1 MVVGAGINE
10 RLLTTLAEDGSVA
23 NVTTLVLSELVLE
36 TAVVGAAVL
45 VASEGE
51 WETVAEQGSLRPLPH
66 AMLGDV
72 LEADRPVCKECWALA
87 PLGTEECPD
96 RVLAVCLAEKSKPAE
111 LPVDAVA
118 LQLRH
123 AILLIEQ
130 RGQSARRVERL
141 ETILQIAAQWHSQGT
156 AKELFEQM
164 AEAATRLLDS
174 ERASVFLWDRPNHE
188 LVAMPALG
196 VEGGEL
202 RIPDDAGVVGHVVQ
216 TGEVLRVDA
225 NRQPELIN
233 RSVDEELGFQ
243 TRSLLCCP
251 LVGRRGQRLGA
262 FEMINKCHGTFSQE
276 DEAALV
282 ELAAH
287 AALAVEDTRQLE
299 QLTRARDVM
308 AKEAADQVELVGES
322 SAIEALRSTVQ
333 RVADTDLSLLILGEN
348 GTGKEVISHLIHY
361 NSHRRQ
367 QPLVAVNCAALT
379 ETLLESELFGHVKG
393 AFTDAR
399 EDREGKF
406 ELAHGGTLLLDEIG
420 EMSPGGQAKLLRVL
434 EEKVVVRVGGST
446 PIRTDARV
454 IAATNQNLAE
464 MVREKKFREDLY
476 YRLNVVTLELPPL
489 RERGDDVILLAEY
502 FLDQL
507 SARVGRV
514 TPRLKESACK
524 RLRQHNWPGN
534 VRELRNL
541 IERLVYL
548 SQEDEVESGDLDFVL
563 SPDAES
569 TAVSM
574 DLPLG
579 EATRQFQVQYIQKQV
594 QRAGGNM
601 SEAARAMGMHRSNL
615 YRKMRQLGMEGEG
628 DENEAL

>member
-1 MVVGAGINE
+1 MAAAPEITD
-10 RLLTTLAEDGSVA
+10 RLLALAAEEGTAREVTELVVSTLASDP
-23 NVTTLVLSELVLE
+23 
-36 TAVVGAAVL
+36 AVRAAAVL
-45 VASEGE
+45 VASEGD
-51 WETVAEQGSLRPLPH
+51 WQTVAEKGSLKEIPWSL
-66 AMLGDV
+66 LGEV
-72 LEADRPVCKECWALA
+72 LETDHPADEQSWSAA
-87 PLGTEECPD
+87 PAGTDDCPG
-96 RVLAVCLAEKSKPAE
+96 RLLAVCRSEKTPPADFCLE
-111 LPVDAVA
+111 TTAS
-118 LQLRH
+118 QLRR
-123 AILLIEQ
+123 ALALIEQ
-130 RGQSARRVERL
+130 RGQAARRVERL
-141 ETILQIAAQWHSQGT
+141 ETILQIAAQWHSQRT
-156 AKELFEQM
+156 ATELFEQM

-202 RIPDDAGVVGHVVQ
+202 RIPDDAGVVGQVVQ

-233 RSVDEELGFQ
+233 RSVDEKLGFE

-262 FEMINKCHGTFSQE
+262 FEMINKRHGTFSQE

-308 AKEAADQVELVGES
+308 AQQAADEVQMIGES
-322 SAIEALRSTVQ
+322 SAIEALRSTLQ

-348 GTGKEVISHLIHY
+348 GTGKEVVCRMIHY
-361 NSHRRQ
+361 QSHRRQ

-393 AFTDAR
+393 AFTDAH

-406 ELAHGGTLLLDEIG
+406 ELADGGTLLLDEIG

-434 EEKVVVRVGGST
+434 EEKVVVRVGGSI

-464 MVREKKFREDLY
+464 MVREKRFREDLY
-476 YRLNVVTLELPPL
+476 YRLNVVTIELPPL
-489 RERGDDVILLAEY
+489 RDRGDDVILLAEY
-502 FLDQL
+502 FLGQL
-507 SARVGRV
+507 SARVGREV
-514 TPRLKESACK
+514 PVLKESARK

-541 IERLVYL
+541 TERLVYL
-548 SQEDEVESGDLDFVL
+548 SQGDEVESGDLDFVL

-574 DLPLG
+574 DLALG

-601 SEAARAMGMHRSNL
+601 SEAARAMDMHRSNL
-615 YRKMRQLGMEGEG
+615 YRKMRQLGMEGE
-628 DENEAL
+628 EE

>member
-1 MVVGAGINE
+1 MAAAPEITD
-10 RLLTTLAEDGSVA
+10 RLLALAAEEGTAREVTELVVSTLASDP
-23 NVTTLVLSELVLE
+23 
-36 TAVVGAAVL
+36 AVRAAAVL
-45 VASEGE
+45 VASEGD
-51 WETVAEQGSLRPLPH
+51 WKTVSEKGSLKEIPWSL
-66 AMLGDV
+66 LGEV
-72 LEADRPVCKECWALA
+72 LETDHLADEQSWSAAPAGTDDCPGRLLVVCRSEKTPPADFCLETTASQLRRALA
-87 PLGTEECPD
+87 
-96 RVLAVCLAEKSKPAE
+96 
-111 LPVDAVA
+111 
-118 LQLRH
+118 
-123 AILLIEQ
+123 LIEQ
-130 RGQSARRVERL
+130 RGQAARRVERL
-141 ETILQIAAQWHSQGT
+141 ETILQIAAQWHSQRT
-156 AKELFEQM
+156 ATELFEQM

-202 RIPDDAGVVGHVVQ
+202 RIPDDAGVVGQVVQ

-233 RSVDEELGFQ
+233 RSVDEKLGFE

-251 LVGRRGQRLGA
+251 LVGSRGQRLGA
-262 FEMINKCHGTFSQE
+262 FEMINKRHGTFSQE

-308 AKEAADQVELVGES
+308 AQQAADEVQMIGES
-322 SAIEALRSTVQ
+322 SAIEALRSTLQ

-348 GTGKEVISHLIHY
+348 GTGKEVVCRMIHY
-361 NSHRRQ
+361 QSHRRQ

-393 AFTDAR
+393 AFTDAH

-406 ELAHGGTLLLDEIG
+406 ELADGGTLLLDEIG

-434 EEKVVVRVGGST
+434 EEKVVVRVGGSI

-464 MVREKKFREDLY
+464 MVREKRFREDLY
-476 YRLNVVTLELPPL
+476 YRLNVVTIELPPL
-489 RERGDDVILLAEY
+489 RDRGDDVILLAEY
-502 FLDQL
+502 FLGQL
-507 SARVGRV
+507 SARVGREV
-514 TPRLKESACK
+514 PVLKESARK

-541 IERLVYL
+541 TERLVYL
-548 SQEDEVESGDLDFVL
+548 SQGDEVESGDLDFVL

-574 DLPLG
+574 DLALG

-601 SEAARAMGMHRSNL
+601 SEAARAMDMHRSNL
-615 YRKMRQLGMEGEG
+615 YRKMRQLGMEGE
-628 DENEAL
+628 EE

>member
-1 MVVGAGINE
+1 
-10 RLLTTLAEDGSVA
+10 
-23 NVTTLVLSELVLE
+23 
-36 TAVVGAAVL
+36 
-45 VASEGE
+45 
-51 WETVAEQGSLRPLPH
+51 
-66 AMLGDV
+66 
-72 LEADRPVCKECWALA
+72 
-87 PLGTEECPD
+87 
-96 RVLAVCLAEKSKPAE
+96 
-111 LPVDAVA
+111 
-118 LQLRH
+118 
-123 AILLIEQ
+123 
-130 RGQSARRVERL
+130 
-141 ETILQIAAQWHSQGT
+141 
-156 AKELFEQM
+156 
-164 AEAATRLLDS
+164 
-174 ERASVFLWDRPNHE
+174 RPNHE

-262 FEMINKCHGTFSQE
+262 FEMINKRQGTFSQE
-276 DEAALV
+276 DQTALV

-308 AKEAADQVELVGES
+308 AQEAAEQVQLIGES
-322 SAIEALRSTVQ
+322 SAIEALRSSLK
-333 RVADTDLSLLILGEN
+333 RVADSDLSLLILGEN
-348 GTGKEVISHLIHY
+348 GTGKEVVCHMIHY
-361 NSHRRQ
+361 HSHRRQ

-393 AFTDAR
+393 AFTDAH

-406 ELAHGGTLLLDEIG
+406 ELADGGTLLLDEIG

-434 EEKVVVRVGGST
+434 EEKTVVRVGGSA

-502 FLDQL
+502 FLEQL
-507 SARVGRV
+507 SARVGRA
-514 TPRLKESACK
+514 TPRLKESARK

-541 IERLVYL
+541 TERLVYL
-548 SQEDEVESGDLDFVL
+548 SQADEVESGDLDFVL

-594 QRAGGNM
+594 QRSGGNM
-601 SEAARAMGMHRSNL
+601 SEAARAMDMHRSNL
-615 YRKMRQLGMEGEG
+615 YRKMRQLGMEGG
-628 DENEAL
+628 DEENET

>member
-1 MVVGAGINE
+1 MAVATGVIG
-10 RLLTTLAEDGSVA
+10 RLLKSVAEDGSVA
-23 NVTTLVLSELVLE
+23 DVTDLVLSKLSSDS
-36 TAVVGAAVL
+36 AVSGVAVL

-51 WETVAEQGSLRPLPH
+51 WQTVAEQGSLQAIPWSL
-66 AMLGDV
+66 LGDV
-72 LEADRPVCKECWALA
+72 LETDRASSEETWSVA
-87 PLGTEECPD
+87 PLGTEDCPD
-96 RVLAVCLAEKSKPAE
+96 RVLAVCLAEKEKPGE
-111 LPVDAVA
+111 LSLEPVAR
-118 LQLRH
+118 QLRH
-123 AILLIEQ
+123 ALVLIEQ

-141 ETILQIAAQWHSQGT
+141 ETILQIAAQWHSQRT

-216 TGEVLRVDA
+216 TGEVMRVDA

-251 LVGRRGQRLGA
+251 LIGRRGQRLGA
-262 FEMINKCHGTFSQE
+262 FEMINKRQGTFSQE
-276 DEAALV
+276 DQAALV

-287 AALAVEDTRQLE
+287 AALAVEDTRHLE

-308 AKEAADQVELVGES
+308 AREAAEQVQLIGES
-322 SAIEALRSTVQ
+322 SAIEALRSSLK
-333 RVADTDLSLLILGEN
+333 RVADSDLSLLILGEN
-348 GTGKEVISHLIHY
+348 GTGKEVVSHMIHY
-361 NSHRRQ
+361 HSHRRQ

-393 AFTDAR
+393 AFTDAH

-406 ELAHGGTLLLDEIG
+406 ELADGGTLLLDEIG
-420 EMSPGGQAKLLRVL
+420 ELSPGGQAKLLRVL
-434 EEKVVVRVGGST
+434 EEKTVVRVGGSAS
-446 PIRTDARV
+446 IRADARV

-464 MVREKKFREDLY
+464 MVRKKRFREDLY

-502 FLDQL
+502 FLEQL
-507 SARVGRV
+507 SAKVGRAI
-514 TPRLKESACK
+514 PRLKESARK

-541 IERLVYL
+541 TERLVYL
-548 SQEDEVESGDLDFVL
+548 SQKDEVESGDLDFVL

-579 EATRQFQVQYIQKQV
+579 EATRQFQVQYIQKQI

-601 SEAARAMGMHRSNL
+601 SEAARAMEMHRSNL
-615 YRKMRQLGMEGEG
+615 YRKMRQLGMEGEEEG
-628 DENEAL
+628 NEA

>member
-1 MVVGAGINE
+1 MAVATGIIG
-10 RLLTTLAEDGSVA
+10 RLLKSVAEDGSVA
-23 NVTTLVLSELVLE
+23 GVTDMVLSELSSDS
-36 TAVVGAAVL
+36 AVSGTAVL

-51 WETVAEQGSLRPLPH
+51 WQTVAEQGSLQAIPWSL
-66 AMLGDV
+66 LGDV
-72 LEADRPVCKECWALA
+72 LETDRASSEETWSVA
-87 PLGTEECPD
+87 PLGTEDCPD
-96 RVLAVCLAEKSKPAE
+96 RVLAACLADKEKPGE
-111 LPVDAVA
+111 LSLETVA
-118 LQLRH
+118 RQLRH
-123 AILLIEQ
+123 ALVLIEQ

-141 ETILQIAAQWHSQGT
+141 ETILQIAAQWHSQRT
-156 AKELFEQM
+156 VKELFEQM

-251 LVGRRGQRLGA
+251 LIGRRGQRLGA
-262 FEMINKCHGTFSQE
+262 FEMINKRQGTFSQE
-276 DEAALV
+276 DQAALV

-287 AALAVEDTRQLE
+287 AALAVEDTRHLE

-308 AKEAADQVELVGES
+308 AREAAEQVQLIGES
-322 SAIEALRSTVQ
+322 SAIEALRSSLK
-333 RVADTDLSLLILGEN
+333 RVADSDLSLLILGEN
-348 GTGKEVISHLIHY
+348 GTGKEVISHMIHY
-361 NSHRRQ
+361 HSHRRQ

-393 AFTDAR
+393 AFTDAH

-406 ELAHGGTLLLDEIG
+406 ELADGGTLLLDEIG

-434 EEKVVVRVGGST
+434 EEKTVVRVGGSA

-464 MVREKKFREDLY
+464 MVREKRFREDLY

-502 FLDQL
+502 FLEQL
-507 SARVGRV
+507 SAKVGRA
-514 TPRLKESACK
+514 TPRLKESARK

-541 IERLVYL
+541 TERLVYL

-579 EATRQFQVQYIQKQV
+579 EATRQFQVQYIQKQI

-601 SEAARAMGMHRSNL
+601 SEAARAMEMHRSNL
-615 YRKMRQLGMEGEG
+615 YRKMRQLGMEGEEEG
-628 DENEAL
+628 NEA

>member
-1 MVVGAGINE
+1 MAVATGVIG
-10 RLLTTLAEDGSVA
+10 RLLKSVAEDGSVA
-23 NVTTLVLSELVLE
+23 DVTDLVLSKLSSDS
-36 TAVVGAAVL
+36 AVSGVAVL

-51 WETVAEQGSLRPLPH
+51 WQTVAEQGSLQAIPWSL
-66 AMLGDV
+66 LGDV
-72 LEADRPVCKECWALA
+72 LETDRASSEETWSVA
-87 PLGTEECPD
+87 PLGTEDCPD
-96 RVLAVCLAEKSKPAE
+96 RVLAVCLAEKEKPGE
-111 LPVDAVA
+111 LSLETVA
-118 LQLRH
+118 RQLRH
-123 AILLIEQ
+123 ALLLIEQ

-141 ETILQIAAQWHSQGT
+141 ETILQIAAQWHSQRT

-251 LVGRRGQRLGA
+251 LIGRRGQRLGA
-262 FEMINKCHGTFSQE
+262 FEMINKRQGTFSQE
-276 DEAALV
+276 DQAALV

-287 AALAVEDTRQLE
+287 AALAVEDTRHLE

-308 AKEAADQVELVGES
+308 AREAAEQVQLIGES
-322 SAIEALRSTVQ
+322 SAIEALRSSLK
-333 RVADTDLSLLILGEN
+333 RVADSDLSLLILGEN
-348 GTGKEVISHLIHY
+348 GTGKEVISHMIHY
-361 NSHRRQ
+361 HSHRRQ

-393 AFTDAR
+393 AFTDAH

-406 ELAHGGTLLLDEIG
+406 ELADGGTLLLDEIG
-420 EMSPGGQAKLLRVL
+420 ELSPGGQAKLLRVL
-434 EEKVVVRVGGST
+434 EEKTVVRVGGSA

-464 MVREKKFREDLY
+464 MVREKRFREDLY

-502 FLDQL
+502 FLEQL
-507 SARVGRV
+507 SAKVGRAI
-514 TPRLKESACK
+514 PRLKESARK

-541 IERLVYL
+541 TERLVYL
-548 SQEDEVESGDLDFVL
+548 SQKDEVESGDLDFVL

-579 EATRQFQVQYIQKQV
+579 EATRQFQVQYIQKQI

-601 SEAARAMGMHRSNL
+601 SEAARAMEMHRSNL
-615 YRKMRQLGMEGEG
+615 YRKMRQLGMEGEEEG
-628 DENEAL
+628 NEA

>member
-1 MVVGAGINE
+1 MAVATGITH
-10 RLLTTLAEDGSVA
+10 RLLKSVAEDGTVA
-23 NVTTLVLSELVLE
+23 EVTDLVLSEL
-36 TAVVGAAVL
+36 ASDSAISGSAVL

-51 WETVAEQGSLRPLPH
+51 WLAVAEQGSRQEIPWSL
-66 AMLGDV
+66 LGDV
-72 LEADRPVCKECWALA
+72 LETDRPASEDTWSVA
-87 PLGTEECPD
+87 PLGTDDCPD
-96 RVLAVCLAEKSKPAE
+96 RVLAVCLAQKEKPAE
-111 LPVDAVA
+111 IAVEAVA
-118 LQLRH
+118 RQLRH
-123 AILLIEQ
+123 AMVLIEQ
-130 RGQSARRVERL
+130 RGQSARRVKRL
-141 ETILQIAAQWHSQGT
+141 ETILEIAAQWHSQRT

-262 FEMINKCHGTFSQE
+262 FEMINKRQGTFSQE
-276 DEAALV
+276 DQTALV

-287 AALAVEDTRQLE
+287 AALAVEDTRHLE

-308 AKEAADQVELVGES
+308 AREAAEQVQLIGES
-322 SAIEALRSTVQ
+322 SAIEALRSSLK
-333 RVADTDLSLLILGEN
+333 RVADSDLSLLILGEN
-348 GTGKEVISHLIHY
+348 GTGKEVISHMIHY
-361 NSHRRQ
+361 HSHRRQ

-393 AFTDAR
+393 AFTDAH

-406 ELAHGGTLLLDEIG
+406 ELADGGTLLLDEIG
-420 EMSPGGQAKLLRVL
+420 ELSPGGQAKLLRVL
-434 EEKVVVRVGGST
+434 EEKTVVRVGGSA

-464 MVREKKFREDLY
+464 MVREKRFREDLY

-502 FLDQL
+502 FLEQL
-507 SARVGRV
+507 SAKVGRA
-514 TPRLKESACK
+514 TPRLKESARK

-541 IERLVYL
+541 TERLVYL
-548 SQEDEVESGDLDFVL
+548 SQKDEVESGDLDFVL

-579 EATRQFQVQYIQKQV
+579 EATRQFQVQYIQKQI

-601 SEAARAMGMHRSNL
+601 SEAARAMEMHRSNL
-615 YRKMRQLGMEGEG
+615 YRKMRQLGMEGEEEG
-628 DENEAL
+628 NEA